1 MDFYQAQSKYRQ
13 KQVKSFLSFCFKLL
27 FIFVAFICG
36 WWFGNSDK
44 LFLIAEN
51 EKIISDHYNKEIA
64 LERKL
69 ADTKLKLQEAN
80 LLLSA
85 KNIKDERSDFGKESK
100 NLLAYSL
107 ASGVSEKEIIDTLKL
122 LSSKKK
128 CNELQSRELAV
139 STQTFV
145 PPENVLNLFSGG
157 LKIKVDGNID
167 GVSKTP
173 YFNSSK
179 PVRVIFLY
187 LGSSDITEGKLPIEK
202 NIRANTFLVK
212 LKLTKSNLR
221 GAVMV
226 NYQLCKV

>member
-13 KQVKSFLSFCFKLL
+13 KQARSFISFCFKLL
-27 FIFVAFICG
+27 FIFFAFICG

-44 LFLIAEN
+44 LVLIAEN
-51 EKIISDHYNKEIA
+51 EKIISEHYNKEIV

-69 ADTKLKLQEAN
+69 ADAKLKLQESN

-85 KNIKDERSDFGKESK
+85 QNIKDGSSDTGVEAK

-107 ASGVSEKEIIDTLKL
+107 ASGVSEKEIIDSLKL
-122 LSSKKK
+122 LSIKKK

-139 STQTFV
+139 STPTFA

-157 LKIKVDGNID
+157 LKIKVDGNINT
-167 GVSKTP
+167 VSKTP
-173 YFNSSK
+173 FFNSSK
-179 PVRVIFLY
+179 PVKAIFVY
-187 LGSSDITEGKLPIEK
+187 LGSSDVAEGKLPIEK
-202 NIRANTFLVK
+202 NIRANAFLVK
-212 LKLTKSNLR
+212 IKLSKSNVR

-226 NYQLCKV
+226 NYQICKI

>member
-1 MDFYQAQSKYRQ
+1 LDFYQAQSKYRQ
-13 KQVKSFLSFCFKLL
+13 KQVRSFLSFCFKLL

-44 LFLIAEN
+44 LVLIAEN

-145 PPENVLNLFSGG
+145 PPQNVLNLFSGG
-157 LKIKVDGNID
+157 LKIKVDGNIY

>member
-1 MDFYQAQSKYRQ
+1 MR
-13 KQVKSFLSFCFKLL
+13 SFLSLCFKLL

-44 LFLIAEN
+44 LVLIAEN
-51 EKIISDHYNKEIA
+51 EKIISEHYNKEIL

-85 KNIKDERSDFGKESK
+85 KNIKDESSDLGMESK

-107 ASGVSEKEIIDTLKL
+107 ASGVSEKEIIDSLKL
-122 LSSKKK
+122 LSSKKN
-128 CNELQSRELAV
+128 CNKLQSRELAV
-139 STQTFV
+139 STQTFT
-145 PPENVLNLFSGG
+145 PPENMLNLFSGS
-157 LKIKVDGNID
+157 LKIKVDGNIE

-187 LGSSDITEGKLPIEK
+187 LGSSDISEGKLPIEK
-202 NIRANTFLVK
+202 NIRANSFLVK
-212 LKLTKSNLR
+212 IKLSKSKVR

-226 NYQLCKV
+226 NYQICKV